1 MSSDF
6 FRKNIAA
13 LRSKASHIAAE
24 LMRAATGTAYSG
36 VQAAKTGA
44 AVPILQSHQAL
55 HSLYQ
60 PEAEAERLIGDDAEG
75 FMLFCGIGAGIHIRT
90 FLDKYPNSH
99 CAVTESDYASFR
111 QLLHLLDYSDIFAH
125 PRLFV
130 LPPCSHELF
139 KEALVQTYLPVLFGS
154 FHCHMLRAWKLFFT
168 RQTAHLVSDIE
179 QSLVWIRS
187 DFSVQAHFG
196 KIWMRNI
203 FLNLQTA
210 STIRPAYPA
219 VDTSRAALVLGA
231 GPSLEHRLRQLQRDN
246 TRYTLFCT
254 DTAFPVVTGYGVV
267 PDFFISIDPQQIS
280 YAHILHRFSV
290 HTTGIFDISANA
302 AAVRQFRARG
312 NPVFFVAGGHPLAR
326 YAADYSPFPF
336 LDTSSGTVAI
346 AAYYAAQ
353 SLGFKTIECTGMDF
367 AYTNG
372 KAYARGTYLSD
383 QFASAALRYAPEETA
398 FTRLMFRT
406 PSYTKRT
413 GEGLTYC
420 TEVLDSYAQAFAN
433 KSGKTALWKASDF
446 DAFPYHSFMQYVT
459 ANILQHDDAAC
470 RAFLPYKAWHEQHS
484 TAKKVNEELALD
496 VLSGY
501 TCLQ

>member
-13 LRSKASHIAAE
+13 LRGKAPHIADE
-24 LMRAATGTAYSG
+24 LMRAATGTAYNG

-44 AVPILQSHQAL
+44 AVPILQSGQAL
-55 HSLYQ
+55 HSLYR
-60 PEAEAERLIGDDAEG
+60 PEAEAERLIGGDAEG
-75 FMLFCGIGAGIHIRT
+75 FMLFCGIGAGIHIRL
-90 FLDKYPNSH
+90 FLDKYPHSH
-99 CAVTESDYASFR
+99 CAVTEADYASFR
-111 QLLHLLDYSDIFAH
+111 QLLHLLDYADIFAH
-125 PRLFV
+125 PRVFV

-139 KEALVQTYLPVLFGS
+139 RAALVQTYLPALFGS

-168 RQTAHLVSDIE
+168 RQTAPLVSDIE
-179 QSLVWIRS
+179 QSLAQIRG
-187 DFSVQAHFG
+187 DYSVQAHFG

-210 STIRPAYPA
+210 SAIRPAYPV
-219 VDTSRAALVLGA
+219 VDTSRTALVLGA
-231 GPSLEHRLRQLQRDN
+231 GPSLEHRLTQLHHDT

-254 DTAFPVVTGYGVV
+254 DTAFPVVTGYGIV
-267 PDFFISIDPQQIS
+267 PDFFISIDPQQVS
-280 YAHILHRFSV
+280 YAHILHRYSAR
-290 HTTGIFDISANA
+290 TTGIFDISANA
-302 AAVRQFRARG
+302 AAVRQFHAQRNA
-312 NPVFFVAGGHPLAR
+312 VFFVAGGHPLAR
-326 YAADYSPFPF
+326 YAASHSPFPF

-367 AYTNG
+367 AYTDG

-383 QFASAALRYAPEETA
+383 QFAYAALRYAPEETA

-413 GEGLTYC
+413 ETGLTYC
-420 TEVLDSYAQAFAN
+420 TEVLDSYAQAFAR
-433 KSGKTALWKASDF
+433 KSEQTALWQASDF
-446 DAFPYHSFMQYVT
+446 APFPYRSFMQYVRT
-459 ANILQHDDAAC
+459 NILQHEEAAC
-470 RAFLPYKAWHEQHS
+470 SAFLPYKAWHEQHS
-484 TAKKVNEELALD
+484 AVKKVNEELALD
-496 VLSGY
+496 VLSEY